1 MSKSLIAYKASPLSR
16 FNFIAFVAWLFMFCL
31 ISMPVKADG
40 LVVDKVYHPLVL
52 PFEKEIEWRL
62 MSSQTDDVNRLG
74 QRLGYGHGVSE
85 KVAIAGYIVAER
97 DLETNNFELQ
107 SFEIETRIM
116 LTEQGEKWA
125 DWGLVLELE
134 NQNKKNDWEAAVG
147 LVFEKEFK
155 KTSLTLNSF
164 LIYEWGDNLEEEFEF
179 EFRAQYRYRW
189 LPEFQP
195 SIELYSGED
204 FLGLGPSFMGV
215 HRIQGQEQIK
225 WELGFITEVH
235 HTGKDH
241 TLRMAVEY
249 EF

>member
-1 MSKSLIAYKASPLSR
+1 MSKYLIDYLTGSLKIFYFIVLASLLLILCLS
-16 FNFIAFVAWLFMFCL
+16 
-31 ISMPVKADG
+31 SSSVKADG

-107 SFEIETRIM
+107 AFEIETRIM
-116 LTEQGEKWA
+116 LTEQGEQWA

-147 LVFEKEFK
+147 LVFEKEFRQ
-155 KTSLTLNSF
+155 TSLTLNSF
-164 LIYEWGDNLEEEFEF
+164 LIYEWGDSLDQEFEL

-195 SIELYSGED
+195 SLELYSGED

-225 WELGFITEVH
+225 WELGFITEVSH
-235 HTGKDH
+235 AGKDH